1 MRRLRLPSA
10 SSYRRSSTPLPGHIR
25 EEQARGRIGALPDV
39 DETARALIWLDER
52 YLSEAL
58 GRTRQAEPQ
67 LVAAVLYKIWTSTLY
82 GTIATEPR

>member
-1 MRRLRLPSA
+1 M
-10 SSYRRSSTPLPGHIR
+10 
-25 EEQARGRIGALPDV
+25 

-58 GRTRQAEPQ
+58 GRTPQAEPQ
-67 LVAAVLYKIWTSTLY
+67 LVVAVLYKIWTSTLY